1 MSKHLNCLAMNGRLV
16 RDVQLSYLPSQVAV
30 AEGAIANND
39 QWGEKETV
47 CYLDFKMFGKGAEA
61 VAKYAT
67 KGRFVGL
74 SGRITQERWEDKQG
88 GKRSKHVLNVR
99 DFEFLDAPGGERESK
114 AEDQTDE
121 GPPPVDDDKIPF

>member
-1 MSKHLNCLAMNGRLV
+1 MSKNLNCLAMNGRLV

-47 CYLDFKMFGKGAEA
+47 CYLEFKMFGKGAEA

-88 GKRSKHVLNVR
+88 GKRSQHVLNVR

-114 AEDQTDE
+114 ADQTDE
-121 GPPPVDDDKIPF
+121 GPGMRDDDIPF